1 MLKAV
6 IFALK
11 LSHRVAETR
20 GWISLKCIEA
30 ALVFWACKGWRRQ
43 VCVLAT
49 RAVLR
54 APCSLSE
61 TTHTPSFSR
70 PLHFEVGVVSMSH
83 HCQRDYQ

>member
-30 ALVFWACKGWRRQ
+30 ALVFWACKGVEEAGMCLGHQ
-43 VCVLAT
+43 GCAEG
-49 RAVLR
+49 
-54 APCSLSE
+54 SLF
-61 TTHTPSFSR
+61 PI
-70 PLHFEVGVVSMSH
+70 
-83 HCQRDYQ
+83 